1 MPPSMLYVIVIF
13 FFSKKAKNIDKK
25 IEAKNIQQYPT
36 GCMKNLTRGKTKTLK
51 ENIIMLKY
59 TNK

>member
-1 MPPSMLYVIVIF
+1 MLYVIVIF

-25 IEAKNIQQYPT
+25 IEVKNIQQYPT

>member
-1 MPPSMLYVIVIF
+1 MPPSMLYAIVIF
-13 FFSKKAKNIDKK
+13 FFSKKE
-25 IEAKNIQQYPT
+25 IEAKNLQQYPT

-51 ENIIMLKY
+51 QNIIMLKH